1 MGRELLAKFKRI
13 QEQLA
18 VIFQDRGV
26 VLDERK
32 LNHLQRIGHFWVL
45 VGKSFMRNRCPSRA
59 SALAYTTLLG
69 LVPLLAVVISVSA
82 SLLKEQGEEQ
92 IEDLIIVFVA
102 KVAPQLDLIPEH
114 EAIAIAMGEEVPEGE
129 ARQLAT
135 QGTREAAQRIQ
146 EYIRNIR
153 SGALGVT
160 GMLVLVFIGISL
172 LSTVEA
178 TFNDIWGAK
187 RSRNLFN
194 QVVQYWAA
202 ITLGPLLFVLV
213 IGLKGMPYLEKVP
226 FLQRTLTYLETA
238 PWLHALVGF
247 ALPFFILAAMFAL
260 FYLLMPNT
268 KVYWKAALIGGLVA
282 SLLWHINSHLNAIY
296 VAQVVRN
303 TQIYGSLGMIPVFL
317 IGLYLSWLILL
328 FGGQVSYAFQNRAAY
343 FQERQAESV
352 NERGREFIAL
362 RMMTYIAQKF
372 HRGEQPPSS
381 SQIAEA
387 LAVPSRLI
395 CVVIE
400 PLLTTRL
407 LVEAKGVD
415 TAYVPGRPL
424 NQISYENI
432 LEAIRAGQGQELET
446 RDEPSRETVR
456 CEFKKILDAEYEVA
470 GAVTLERLVRD
481 APVHEECE
489 TGRAST

>member
-1 MGRELLAKFKRI
+1 MGRELIAKFRRV

-32 LNHLQRIGHFWVL
+32 LNRLQRIGHFWVL

-69 LVPLLAVVISVSA
+69 LVPLLAVVIGVSA
-82 SLLKEQGEEQ
+82 SLLKEQGEEP
-92 IEDLIIVFVA
+92 IKDLINVFVA
-102 KVAPQLDLIPEH
+102 RVAPQLDLIPEH
-114 EAIAIAMGEEVPEGE
+114 EAIAIARGEDVPAGE
-129 ARQLAT
+129 ARQIETRGT
-135 QGTREAAQRIQ
+135 QEAARRIHD
-146 EYIRNIR
+146 YIGNIR

-160 GMLVLVFIGISL
+160 GMIVLVFIGISL
-172 LSTVEA
+172 LSTIET

-187 RSRNLFN
+187 KSRNFFN

-213 IGLKGMPYLEKVP
+213 LGLKGMPYLERIP
-226 FLQRTLTYLETA
+226 FLQTAVNYLETA
-238 PWLHALVGF
+238 PFIHALVGL
-247 ALPFFILAAMFAL
+247 ALPFFLLSVTFSL
-260 FYLLMPNT
+260 FYRLMPNT
-268 KVYWKAALIGGLVA
+268 KVHWKAALIGGVVA

-296 VAQVVRN
+296 IAQVVRN
-303 TQIYGSLGMIPVFL
+303 TQIYGSLGMVPVFL

-328 FGGQVSYAFQNRAAY
+328 FGGQVSYAYQNREAY

-362 RMMTYIAQKF
+362 RVMTYIAQKF
-372 HRGEQPPSS
+372 HRGEPAPTS

-395 CVVIE
+395 CMVIE
-400 PLLTTRL
+400 PLLATRL
-407 LVEAKGVD
+407 LVEAKGATD

-424 NQISYENI
+424 SRISYEDI

-456 CEFKKILDAEYEVA
+456 CEFQKILEAEYEVA

-481 APVHEECE
+481 APVPEECAPAR
-489 TGRAST
+489 T